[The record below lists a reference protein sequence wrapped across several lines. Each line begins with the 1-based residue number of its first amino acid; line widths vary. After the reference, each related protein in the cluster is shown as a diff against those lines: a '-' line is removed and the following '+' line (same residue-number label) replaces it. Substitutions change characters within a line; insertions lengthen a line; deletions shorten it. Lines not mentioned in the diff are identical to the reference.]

1 MSMPWTK
8 KYEPRN
14 TGEIAGQASVVQM
27 ASNYVQSYPRVRK
40 KALLLHGPT
49 GTGKTA
55 IAKAIASQLDLE
67 LIELNASD
75 YRNAD
80 AIKTILM
87 PAVQQM
93 SLFGQKKLILVDE
106 VDGLS
111 GHQDRGGASAIVDVL
126 KESKFPILMT
136 ANDAYADK
144 LKALR
149 KECDLVELKP
159 LTTLEIL
166 GKLKEIS
173 LKEEVKYEQAAL
185 QTLAVS
191 ANGDLRAAIN
201 DLQMLTS
208 KDKSLTKEELV
219 LWGREQKET
228 LFTILKFVFKSF
240 DTDAVIRM
248 FDYVEDDLE
257 EMMLW
262 LDHNLP
268 LEYSKRED
276 LAFAYRSLADADRFL
291 SRIRRRQHWRFF
303 VYAKYLAL
311 VGVQQAK
318 TEASR
323 KFVMHQRPDLLLK
336 FFIAA
341 AKRKKMQTLASDY
354 AEVFHTSGKRLQQ
367 AFWPYYSFVTE
378 KGKQF
383 ALGLDLE

>member
-1 MSMPWTK
+1 
-8 KYEPRN
+8 
-14 TGEIAGQASVVQM
+14 
-27 ASNYVQSYPRVRK
+27 
-40 KALLLHGPT
+40 
-49 GTGKTA
+49 
-55 IAKAIASQLDLE
+55 
-67 LIELNASD
+67 
-75 YRNAD
+75 
-80 AIKTILM
+80 
-87 PAVQQM
+87 
-93 SLFGQKKLILVDE
+93 
-106 VDGLS
+106 
-111 GHQDRGGASAIVDVL
+111 IVDVL

>member
-1 MSMPWTK
+1 MTQPWTK
-8 KYEPRN
+8 KYEPKSAA
-14 TGEIAGQASVVQM
+14 EVAGQRSAVLAVQ
-27 ASNYVQSYPRVRK
+27 NFVQQYPRVRK
-40 KALLLHGPT
+40 RALLLFGPT
-49 GTGKTA
+49 GVGKTE
-55 IAKAIASQLDLE
+55 IVKAIANQMNLE

-80 AIKTILM
+80 AIKTVLM

-93 SLFGQKKLILVDE
+93 SLFGTKKLILVDE
-106 VDGLS
+106 IDGLS
-111 GHQDRGGASAIVDVL
+111 GQQDRGGVAAIIDVV

-136 ANDAYADK
+136 ANDAYSDK
-144 LKALR
+144 LKSLR

-159 LTTLEIL
+159 LTDAEIVAA
-166 GKLKEIS
+166 LKDIAAREG
-173 LKEEVKYEQAAL
+173 VKYDMAAL
-185 QTLAVS
+185 QTLAAS

-201 DLQMLTS
+201 DMQMLTG
-208 KDKSLTKEELV
+208 KDKELTKEELV
-219 LWGREQKET
+219 LWGREQKES
-228 LFTILKFVFKSF
+228 LFTMLRFVFKSF
-240 DTDAVIRM
+240 DPAAVTRM

-268 LEYSKRED
+268 AEYSKKED
-276 LAFAYRSLADADRFL
+276 LAFAYRSLADSDRFL

-336 FFIAA
+336 FFIAS
-341 AKRKKMQTLASDY
+341 AKRKKMQALANDY
-354 AEVFHTSGKRLQQ
+354 SEMFHTSGKRLQQ
-367 AFWPYYSFVTE
+367 AFWPYYSYVVE
-378 KGKQF
+378 KGKSF
-383 ALGLDLE
+383 ANLEIE